1 MALDPIK
8 RFQRWMRDAQRA
20 GTELAESVAL
30 ATSDRRGRPSVR
42 YVLLKSVGHDGFVF
56 YTHADSPKGRDMAT
70 NPHVALAVYWH
81 ETGKQVRVEGRVSR
95 VDEAEADAYWLER
108 PRASRIAAVASRQS
122 RPLASRADLIR
133 TYRSL
138 EKRFFGK
145 DVPRPPLWIGYRL
158 VPREI
163 EFWEREEP
171 RLHHRE
177 LFVRRGAAWTKTL
190 LQP

>member
-8 RFQRWMRDAQRA
+8 RFQRWMRDAQSA

-30 ATSDRRGRPSVR
+30 ATCDRRGHPSVR
-42 YVLLKSVGHDGFVF
+42 FVLLKSVSHDGFVF
-56 YTHADSPKGRDMAT
+56 YTHADSAKGRDMEA
-70 NPHVALAVYWH
+70 NPNVALAAYWH
-81 ETGKQVRVEGRVSR
+81 EIGKQVRVEGRVSL
-95 VDEAEADAYWLER
+95 VDASEADAYWLER
-108 PRASRIAAVASRQS
+108 PRANRIAALASRQS
-122 RPLASRADLIR
+122 RPLGSRSALIR

-145 DVPRPPLWIGYRL
+145 DVPRPPLWAGYRL
-158 VPREI
+158 VPNAI

-171 RLHHRE
+171 RLHRRE
-177 LFVRRGAAWTKTL
+177 LFVRRGGIWRKTL